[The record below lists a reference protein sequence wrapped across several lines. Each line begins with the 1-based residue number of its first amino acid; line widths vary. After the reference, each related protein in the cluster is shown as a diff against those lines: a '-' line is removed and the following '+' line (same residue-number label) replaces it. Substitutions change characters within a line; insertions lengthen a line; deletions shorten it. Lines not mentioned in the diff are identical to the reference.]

1 MSEQKK
7 KTHILLVE
15 DDESIRYMLETKLF
29 KSGYTVSVAANG
41 LHALQVIQSK
51 KNIDLI
57 LCDLKMPGKDGL
69 EFLKAMKA
77 LKFSAPMV
85 ILTGYPEK
93 GKIIQAIREGVRDV
107 LLKPIKHQE
116 LMDKIKI
123 YINDGDNDN
132 IDENIQNVA

>member
-1 MSEQKK
+1 MSEPKK
-7 KTHILLVE
+7 KPHILLVE
-15 DDESIRYMLETKLF
+15 DDESIRFMLETKLY
-29 KSGYTVSVAANG
+29 KDGYNVSVAANG

-51 KNIDLI
+51 SDIDLI

-69 EFLKAMKA
+69 EFFKAMKE
-77 LKFSAPMV
+77 LNLTTPMV

-116 LMDKIKI
+116 LMDKIKT
-123 YINDGDNDN
+123 YVSDEVDDGVP
-132 IDENIQNVA
+132 EAA

>member
-1 MSEQKK
+1 MSEPKK
-7 KTHILLVE
+7 KPHILLVE
-15 DDESIRYMLETKLF
+15 DDESIRYMLETKLY
-29 KSGYTVSVAANG
+29 KDGYNVSVAANG

-51 KNIDLI
+51 DNIDLI

-69 EFLKAMKA
+69 EFFKAMKE
-77 LKFSAPMV
+77 LKYTVPMV

-116 LMDKIKI
+116 LMEKIKI
-123 YINDGDNDN
+123 YVGGNAEKEGK
-132 IDENIQNVA
+132 EAA